1 MKKPAISDSI
11 NNPNFLFQTSSLPV
25 RDVLEELSD
34 ENTNENNLDQTAD
47 IDNKAADCI
56 NVDLGMY
63 ITKHVNF
70 DLI

>member
-1 MKKPAISDSI
+1 M
-11 NNPNFLFQTSSLPV
+11 
-25 RDVLEELSD
+25 LEELSD